1 MKQFSD
7 RCNKLIHCT
16 LSSSASQRLREAAV
30 HKAEGEKILFVK
42 AAEADAESKYL
53 SGLGVAKQRKA
64 IVDGLKD
71 TMNGFASEIEG
82 TGPQDVIE
90 LLLLTQYFDMMKE
103 IGGKSK
109 TGNTLFLPHGP
120 QSVNQLRGQLKDSF
134 RIGVGKKNAPL
145 LMDF

>member
-1 MKQFSD
+1 M
-7 RCNKLIHCT
+7 
-16 LSSSASQRLREAAV
+16 REAAV

-71 TMNGFASEIEG
+71 IVNGFASEIDG
-82 TGPQDVIE
+82 AGPQDVME
-90 LLLLTQYFDMMKE
+90 LLLVTQYFDMMKE

-120 QSVNQLRGQLKDSF
+120 QSVNQLRGQLNDSYMTSVS
-134 RIGVGKKNAPL
+134 RKNAPL